1 MRLFSGAFPSWQ
13 VNNIAFSAK
22 NLLRAD
28 KGIIYAGFSI
38 DKPFFF
44 FFHFVSL
51 ELVELL
57 KAWYINSL

>member
-1 MRLFSGAFPSWQ
+1 MRLFSGAFHSWQ

-38 DKPFFF
+38 YKPFFF
-44 FFHFVSL
+44 FSFCIFGTGGAVKSM
-51 ELVELL
+51 V
-57 KAWYINSL
+57 Y